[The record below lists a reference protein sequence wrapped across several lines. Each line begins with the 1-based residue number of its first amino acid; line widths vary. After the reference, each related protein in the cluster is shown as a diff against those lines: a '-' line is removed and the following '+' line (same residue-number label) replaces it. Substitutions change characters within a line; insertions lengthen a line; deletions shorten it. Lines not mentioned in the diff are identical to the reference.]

1 MIHRRAEANHVRRI
15 SALLIVPMLLL
26 TAACGGGDNGSSASG
41 VPAITKGTAFGDKPT
56 VAKGE
61 GAPPKQLRVSVPIEG
76 TGPTVRKGDV
86 ITANYLGQLYK
97 PGTVFDNSYDQKKP
111 IRTQIGTGAVIK
123 GWDQALVGKKAGSR
137 VEMVIPPSLGY
148 GAQAVSTIPANS
160 TLVFVVDIVA
170 TTPVPDSA
178 EGKTVG
184 QHDASLPKVG
194 VNTDGKAPSITVPS
208 DRTPP
213 KKLVDD
219 YVIEGGGQPAKSTD
233 TLLVKY
239 KGVLWKTGK
248 EFDSTYARN
257 TTARLPL
264 TGVVKGFSQGLTG
277 KKVGSRVLL
286 VIPPSLGYGSTAQG
300 SAIPANSTLVFS
312 VDILAVL

>member
-1 MIHRRAEANHVRRI
+1 MRRI
-15 SALLIVPMLLL
+15 FALLIVPLLL
-26 TAACGGGDNGSSASG
+26 LAAACGGGGNGSSPSG
-41 VPAITKGTAFGDKPT
+41 VPAITKGAAFGEKPT
-56 VAKGE
+56 VAQGT
-61 GAPPKQLRVSVPIEG
+61 GAPPRRLLVSVPIEG
-76 TGPTVRKGDV
+76 SGPTVRKGDV

-123 GWDQALVGKKAGSR
+123 GWDQALVGKKVGSR

-148 GAQAVSTIPANS
+148 GGQAVSTIPANS

-178 EGKTVG
+178 KGRTVPQQDPG
-184 QHDASLPKVG
+184 LPKVG
-194 VNTDGKAPSITVPS
+194 VNTDGKAPSIAVPS
-208 DRTPP
+208 GTTPP

-219 YVIEGGGQPAKSTD
+219 YVIEGDGRPTKATD

-264 TGVVKGFSQGLTG
+264 TGVVKGFSQGLAG

-300 SAIPANSTLVFS
+300 NAIPANSTLVFS